1 MVRPGGR
8 IYEQREAVAKELQKI
23 DGLSFVKNSSAFY
36 IFPRLDAKKF
46 RITDDKKFAE
56 DLLNATDILLV
67 PGSGFDWQQPDHFRV
82 VYLPRIEILKECAEK
97 ITDFFSYYRQH

>member
-8 IYEQREAVAKELQKI
+8 IYEQKEAVAKELQKI

-56 DLLNATDILLV
+56 DLLNATGILLV
-67 PGSGFDWQQPDHFRV
+67 PGSGFDWQQPDHFRIV
-82 VYLPRIEILKECAEK
+82 MLPEADML
-97 ITDFFSYYRQH
+97 TDAVKRMGAFLDGYRQS

>member
-67 PGSGFDWQQPDHFRV
+67 PGSGFDWQQLDHFRIV
-82 VYLPRIEILKECAEK
+82 MLPEADML
-97 ITDFFSYYRQH
+97 TDAVKRMGAFLDGYRQS

>member
-36 IFPRLDAKKF
+36 IFPRLDAKKISHH
-46 RITDDKKFAE
+46 R
-56 DLLNATDILLV
+56 
-67 PGSGFDWQQPDHFRV
+67 
-82 VYLPRIEILKECAEK
+82 
-97 ITDFFSYYRQH
+97 

>member
-67 PGSGFDWQQPDHFRV
+67 PGSGFDWQQPDHFRIV
-82 VYLPRIEILKECAEK
+82 MLPEADML
-97 ITDFFSYYRQH
+97 TDAVKRMGAFLDGYRQS

>member
-56 DLLNATDILLV
+56 DLRNATGILLV
-67 PGSGFDWQQPDHFRV
+67 PGSGFDWQQPDHFRIV
-82 VYLPRIEILKECAEK
+82 MLPEADML
-97 ITDFFSYYRQH
+97 TDAVKRMGAFLDGYRQS